1 MHLAQAQ
8 LNLLQTCPRRFQHV
22 YLDQIGGLPS
32 PELQE
37 RLNWGSQFHLL
48 MQQREMGL
56 PIAFATVTASTAPL
70 QQCVTALMQAVPD
83 LFQTVEGRFRQSEHR
98 RTLEFEGHVLITVY
112 DLLILE
118 QQQAQILDWKTY
130 PRPRDRRG
138 LDQDWQTRLYPFV
151 LAETSDYQPEQIVM
165 TYWFVQA
172 SGQADAPSTIKP
184 QFLQFQYNAVRH
196 EQTRQELS
204 SMLKQLN
211 RWLQSYQAGEPF
223 PQVAAGSKQCDTCGF
238 NSRCQR
244 HTTATATTPQTLPPL
259 ADIPELAI

>member
-1 MHLAQAQ
+1 MQLAQAQ
-8 LNLLQTCPRRFQHV
+8 LNMLQACPRRFQHV

-56 PIAFATVTASTAPL
+56 PIAPPTTSDDPL
-70 QQCVTALMQAVPD
+70 QQCVTALMQAAPD
-83 LFQTVEGRFRQSEHR
+83 LFQSHDGRFRQSEHR

-130 PRPRDRRG
+130 PRPRDRQG
-138 LDQDWQTRLYPFV
+138 LEQDWQTRLYPFV
-151 LAETSDYQPEQIVM
+151 LAETSDYPPEQIVM
-165 TYWFVQA
+165 TYWFVQVNGRTDN
-172 SGQADAPSTIKP
+172 SSTIKP
-184 QFLQFQYNAVRH
+184 QSLQFRYNSRQH

-204 SMLKQLN
+204 SMLKQLD
-211 RWLQSYQAGEPF
+211 RWLQAYQAGEPF
-223 PQVAAGSKQCDTCGF
+223 PQVAAGSEQCHTCDF

-244 HTTATATTPQTLPPL
+244 HMTTTAATPQPLPQL